1 MNFLGHLYFSNND
14 FALMQANLY
23 GDFVKGKDLSNYPEK
38 IQEGIRLHRR
48 IDNFIDHHP
57 AVIELLHILYGPLP
71 KVAGIAVDLYF
82 DHLLAKNWNVF
93 HDKEYDLFV
102 NDFYASI
109 DFNNVSYSDQ
119 FYLMLTKM
127 KEINWLHYYQFMEG
141 LEKSS
146 YGLSKRIS
154 FPNELANAPNVFVQF
169 EKEITEVFHK
179 YMIDAK
185 AEFSVNLF

>member
-1 MNFLGHLYFSNND
+1 
-14 FALMQANLY
+14 MQANLY

-38 IQEGIRLHRR
+38 IQVGIRLHRR

-57 AVIELLHILYGPLP
+57 DVIELLHLLYEPLP
-71 KVAGIAVDLYF
+71 KVSGIAVDLYF
-82 DHLLAKNWNVF
+82 DHLLAKNWNIF
-93 HDKEYDLFV
+93 HDKDYDLFV
-102 NDFYASI
+102 NEFYASI
-109 DFNNVSYSDQ
+109 DFNNVNYSER
-119 FYLMLTKM
+119 FYMMLNKM

-154 FPNELANAPNVFVQF
+154 FPNQLANAPTVFVQY
-169 EKEITEVFHK
+169 ENQITEVFHK

>member
-38 IQEGIRLHRR
+38 IQEGIGLHRR

-57 AVIELLHILYGPLP
+57 AVIELLHKLYEPLP

-82 DHLLAKNWNVF
+82 DHLLAKNWKEF
-93 HDKEYDLFV
+93 HTKEYDVFV
-102 NDFYASI
+102 NDFYNSI
-109 DFNNVSYSDQ
+109 DFSNKHYSDQ
-119 FYLMLTKM
+119 FYVMLTKM

-146 YGLSKRIS
+146 FGLSKRIS
-154 FPNELANAPNVFVQF
+154 FPNELAKAPTVFVQF
-169 EKEITEVFHK
+169 EKDITEAFQK

-185 AEFSVNLF
+185 IEFSV

>member
-57 AVIELLHILYGPLP
+57 DVIELLHKLYEPLP

-82 DHLLAKNWNVF
+82 DHLLAKNWKEF
-93 HDKEYDLFV
+93 HTKEYDVFV
-102 NDFYASI
+102 NDFYNSI
-109 DFNNVSYSDQ
+109 DFSSQHYSDQ
-119 FYLMLTKM
+119 FYVMLTKM

-146 YGLSKRIS
+146 FGLSKRIS
-154 FPNELANAPNVFVQF
+154 FPNELAKAPTVFVQF
-169 EKEITEVFHK
+169 EKDITEAFQK

-185 AEFSVNLF
+185 IEFSV

>member
-1 MNFLGHLYFSNND
+1 
-14 FALMQANLY
+14 MQANLY